1 MSHKLAP
8 LPAMLATAALA
19 ASAALGLTACL
30 GEADLLEAG
39 LPAASRAGC
48 DWLRQVDVLDGRLV
62 LDYQEEAP
70 LAGGARLQRHHAADV
85 QGTLR
90 LLQRD
95 DRGVVW
101 SGALKQGRM
110 SLDDRQVGPGGAT
123 AWSLT
128 GRGAPG
134 TGPGLAGTVATLR
147 LDFADCSLQLAARL
161 ALPAVARDEREG
173 RSNSARA
180 LQEMGRLAI
189 SGLDASGGPTLAGTW
204 RVPVARDDAG
214 ADFAAV
220 AAAADDGLTVGRYRP
235 AGPVADVAGPGASAL
250 VRWQFS
256 ART

>member
-8 LPAMLATAALA
+8 LPATLATAALA

-39 LPAASRAGC
+39 LPAASQAGC

-62 LDYQEEAP
+62 LDYREAAP

-110 SLDDRQVGPGGAT
+110 SLDDRQVGPAGAT
-123 AWSLT
+123 AWSLA

-147 LDFADCSLQLAARL
+147 LDLADCSLQIAARL
-161 ALPAVARDEREG
+161 ALPAVARDG
-173 RSNSARA
+173 RSSPATM

-189 SGLDASGGPTLAGTW
+189 SGLDARGGPTLAGTW
-204 RVPVARDDAG
+204 RVPVAHDDAG
-214 ADFAAV
+214 ADLAAV
-220 AAAADDGLTVGRYRP
+220 AAVADDGLTVGRYRP
-235 AGPVADVAGPGASAL
+235 AGPAAEVVGPGGTAL
-250 VRWQFS
+250 VRWQFR